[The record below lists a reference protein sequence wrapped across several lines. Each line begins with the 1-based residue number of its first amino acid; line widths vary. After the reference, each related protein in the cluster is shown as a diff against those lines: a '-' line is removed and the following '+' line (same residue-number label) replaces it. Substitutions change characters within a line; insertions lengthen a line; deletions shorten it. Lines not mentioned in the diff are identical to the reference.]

1 MKRAPAHA
9 RKVSGRAALLL
20 GFGLGLVLAFSSPA
34 AAAPTQP
41 GQVDCA
47 DPGEAGVPECATTTT
62 GDPGTS
68 STLGRVQPA
77 TPARPTGSGG
87 GLAFT
92 GGDIAGLAA
101 IGAGVTAGGVALAA
115 VSRRQRS
122 HRSRPADTAADTTA

>member
-1 MKRAPAHA
+1 MKRAPVHA
-9 RKVSGRAALLL
+9 RRELGLAALLL

-34 AAAPTQP
+34 GAAPVQS

-47 DPGEAGVPECATTTT
+47 DPREAGIPECATTTT

-68 STLGRVQPA
+68 TTLGRVQPA
-77 TPARPTGSGG
+77 IPARPTGAGG

-92 GGDIAGLAA
+92 GGDIAGVAA
-101 IGAGVTAGGVALAA
+101 IGAGVAAGGVALAA

-122 HRSRPADTAADTTA
+122 GRRNVADSAV